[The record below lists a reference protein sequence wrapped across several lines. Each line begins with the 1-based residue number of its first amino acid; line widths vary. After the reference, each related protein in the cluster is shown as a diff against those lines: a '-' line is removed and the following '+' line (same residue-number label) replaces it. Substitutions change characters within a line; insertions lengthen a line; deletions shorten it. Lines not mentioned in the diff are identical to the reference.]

1 MSAFAHYKSEEAR
14 GHMYKRPDHI
24 SMTRMI
30 RACVAV
36 AAIAVLSA
44 CVAQTRNHGYVP
56 SDSELGQ
63 ITVGTDTMQTV
74 STVVGRPSAEG
85 LLDATGWY
93 YVRSQ
98 FETLGAFA
106 PKEIDRQVVAI
117 SFDGNGVVSNIE
129 RFGLEDGA
137 RCGAV
142 ASRDDVQHPWRYVPA
157 AAVRQPGSHR
167 HERIATITHDRAIA
181 PPVTAQFAYA
191 RAAYDLAAFSLG

>member
-1 MSAFAHYKSEEAR
+1 
-14 GHMYKRPDHI
+14 MYKRPDHI

-129 RFGLEDGA
+129 RFGLEDG
-137 RCGAV
+137 RVV
-142 ASRDDVQHPWRYVPA
+142 ALSRRVTTSNTRGVTFLQ
-157 AAVRQPGSHR
+157 QLFGNLG
-167 HERIATITHDRAIA
+167 RIDTSALL
-181 PPVTAQFAYA
+181 Q
-191 RAAYDLAAFSLG
+191 